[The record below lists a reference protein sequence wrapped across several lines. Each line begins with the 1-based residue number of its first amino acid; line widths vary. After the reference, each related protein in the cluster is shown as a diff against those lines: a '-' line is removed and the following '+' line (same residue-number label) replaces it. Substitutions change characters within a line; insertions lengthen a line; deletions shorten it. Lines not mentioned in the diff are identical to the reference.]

1 MVLWNSKQNQQR
13 ENIFKINQ
21 WRYKWCIHFTFDN
34 NLEIAVLSCPET
46 ILVDVLILTT
56 SQHNKMLSI
65 CWYLCN
71 SFRFGLWTNTFN
83 AYEFF
88 YFVVVFI
95 TQKKIENDSSI
106 RQVPISTLFIS
117 VVNFCSSIF
126 CFQVRNYLLHMTRP
140 EWSMRK
146 SFKQKNSLSICIHRE
161 SVA

>member
-1 MVLWNSKQNQQR
+1 MLWNSKQNQQR

-95 TQKKIENDSSI
+95 TQKKNRKWLKYTSSTHI
-106 RQVPISTLFIS
+106 HSVHLCCKFLFFNFLFS
-117 VVNFCSSIF
+117 GAELFVTYDQTRVVDAEKF
-126 CFQVRNYLLHMTRP
+126 
-140 EWSMRK
+140 
-146 SFKQKNSLSICIHRE
+146 
-161 SVA
+161 